1 MRPGTIMVSYYYRLH
16 IFLGRLARRRWA
28 FVCYPTTS
36 TTVSLL
42 IGGVRSRP
50 AVPGRVVGDSL
61 QEDVAPGAEPW
72 EGYVDWRNRPAT
84 RSRHGGM
91 AAASFVLGKRSIT
104 ACLPASIHPSGLFF
118 FWKTRAPLCW
128 LRPGPGRQQ
137 ETCWMGLGLGPWK
150 RQRSTSE
157 GCTTDGSN
165 RALVVWVSNPCTE
178 EEPPRPSPRL
188 LLVACAAQRR
198 AEKLKIKP
206 RRAPL
211 ASIPSAFF

>member
-50 AVPGRVVGDSL
+50 AVPGRVGGDSL

-104 ACLPASIHPSGLFF
+104 ACLPASIHLGYSSSGKLELRCVGCGRCPAGSRRPAG
-118 FWKTRAPLCW
+118 WDWGWGRGKGSAARAKAARRTDRIGHWWCGCPIHA
-128 LRPGPGRQQ
+128 RR
-137 ETCWMGLGLGPWK
+137 
-150 RQRSTSE
+150 RSL
-157 GCTTDGSN
+157 
-165 RALVVWVSNPCTE
+165 LV
-178 EEPPRPSPRL
+178 PRL
-188 LLVACAAQRR
+188 ASFWWPAQRN
-198 AEKLKIKP
+198 AEQKN
-206 RRAPL
+206 
-211 ASIPSAFF
+211 

>member
-1 MRPGTIMVSYYYRLH
+1 LRPGTIMVSYYYRLH

-50 AVPGRVVGDSL
+50 AVPGRVGGDSL

-104 ACLPASIHPSGLFF
+104 ACLPASIHLGYSSSGKLELRCVGCGRCPAGSRRPAG
-118 FWKTRAPLCW
+118 WDWGWGRGKGSAARA
-128 LRPGPGRQQ
+128 
-137 ETCWMGLGLGPWK
+137 K
-150 RQRSTSE
+150 A
-157 GCTTDGSN
+157 CTTDGSN

-178 EEPPRPSPRL
+178 EEPPRPSPPGGLRS
-188 LLVACAAQRR
+188 AAQSRT
-198 AEKLKIKP
+198 EN
-206 RRAPL
+206 
-211 ASIPSAFF
+211 